1 MYDPSGRCAPGTAL
15 RRSDAAGVAAR
26 SAFLGELQA
35 TATASA
41 SISTERVLMGSPSGI
56 LLRAW
61 VAKFYSNHETKA
73 RHEGTKNS

>member
-1 MYDPSGRCAPGTAL
+1 MYDPSGRWAPGTAL

-41 SISTERVLMGSPSGI
+41 SISTERVLTGSPSASSCGRGRQI
-56 LLRAW
+56 LLRE
-61 VAKFYSNHETKA
+61 N
-73 RHEGTKNS
+73 